1 MPEKSS
7 QARCKVKENTEEI
20 FLNWFIFNNELVIK
34 IRIPLPDAQLTLV
47 NSYLPENAQLEVL
60 NMSL

>member
-7 QARCKVKENTEEI
+7 QARCKVKVNTEEI